1 MAVTEKM
8 NEESGLRKEA
18 QKVKAGMVI
27 ELSTLCE
34 QMEKAKADVVAEF
47 RASQSF
53 INACTVYY
61 DDEFKDCLKQVRSV
75 HPNLD
80 LSKISLDNP
89 MPMTLVGGD
98 TIDEESNDSIHTKEH
113 VPKNDDV
120 VIAQPAL
127 EGLVIA
133 SVPSIEDLSTQDA

>member
-1 MAVTEKM
+1 MAITEKM
-8 NEESGLRKEA
+8 KEESCLRKEA
-18 QKVKAGMVI
+18 QKVKAGMVT

-34 QMEKAKADVVAEF
+34 QMEKAKADVVAKF

-75 HPNLD
+75 HPDLD

-89 MPMTLVGGD
+89 MPMTLLGGD
-98 TIDEESNDSIHTKEH
+98 TVDEKSDDSVHTEEH
-113 VPKNDDV
+113 VPKNGDV
-120 VIAQPAL
+120 IIAQPAL
-127 EGLVIA
+127 EGIIIA
-133 SVPSIEDLSTQDA
+133 SVPSIEDLST